1 MGRPE
6 NNIKDIF
13 FDPGENCNIL
23 QFSVLRIRIKV
34 VQHTVGA
41 GGPFRVV
48 IRTNLNQG
56 RRIRR
61 QIIDRVEKGQSYS
74 TDFYDIP
81 ARYDRSRGEY
91 GVDILLKEVGYF
103 EFKVR
108 VESARRNEPW
118 VKWADGPNV
127 GISVWPIEYARN
139 NSIYCAFIRQFD
151 AKKSLANR
159 CDEQLEQTIID
170 LEKQGAYVLPPG
182 GDFKSFME
190 ELSFI
195 INELGMKIIH
205 LLPINPVPS
214 SYGRMGMYGSP
225 YATMDYFGIDPTYG
239 TFSQYQTIE
248 EQFTDLTST
257 IHDLGGKVILDMVIN
272 HTGWAGSI
280 HFTHRHWRKIGKDGK
295 IISPGAWGV
304 VWGDLVELD
313 YRHQDLWQYMA
324 DVFKVWCSRGIN
336 GFRLD
341 AGYMVPLEVWRY
353 IISKVRQEYP
363 NALFLLEGLGGPW
376 ETTETLLTEGQMN
389 WAYSELFQNYTRQKI
404 LDYLDYAQKVSSR
417 KGILVHY
424 AETHD
429 NDRLAKKGKVYARMR
444 LFVSALTSFAGAWG
458 FTNGVE
464 WLATEKIDVHR
475 NTGLNW
481 GGADNLVE
489 DIARINAILAE
500 NSAFWACD
508 NLEAADLGDE
518 ELLAF
523 IRCSADRQNIVI
535 YVINLNVEQDKNYRW
550 DLSRGNL
557 AELFE
562 SGAVFIDLLDQQ
574 STERPGEKVIEGSL
588 APGGCLLYRVV
599 PAGQPSEITIPAVY
613 DIDPNIT
620 ACIYRILLSRFQS
633 HEVGRIDQE
642 KLLRQVHDYRR
653 FIALINTTSLRRLM
667 QGKFTEDMEKIDDE
681 TMERYSSVW
690 SFDDRNKEFI
700 LSGDKW
706 LVIRTYLPCT
716 AYLKTKNHTIILESI
731 PRHDESGHQVF
742 FPPQPESENLQLTF
756 NWKFKEQGVIR
767 RKWQDVDYPI
777 LSVPSGR
784 RTPRPRQIYP
794 LKLDKSQLRDKL
806 ATVAL
811 TNGIGGVSQFPANP
825 GRLNSKYDGLLCI
838 TPDQKNLNYRL
849 VLAKM
854 IQETV
859 QVGNKCFDLDNS
871 FLNTFTRYPQ
881 PLWEFIYDDGEYYIR
896 LERSIVMP
904 PGENAVFLRY
914 RLRESNTVINMIGK
928 CYVQCIS
935 GHDQLRADPA
945 LRQYYENCCTDLKNY
960 PGVKFT
966 PQEDVVLQIAAQKGE
981 FIHQPHWISDMD
993 FPLEAQRGLESKGDV
1008 FSPGFFN
1015 FKLNKGEGQVLVVT
1029 AEPDQIDG
1037 ISYPQAVARE
1047 NKRIKDLLDDLTPAN
1062 SRYDPLVRMLILS
1075 LDQFIVHTDMG
1086 AQMTAGLPWLGVN
1099 VKDALHCVKGLLM
1112 AGRVKVARDII
1123 LNCSQTVQDG
1133 LPADWLGAAPITRT
1147 NVEGALRLFLAADDY
1162 VKSTGEDSLWS
1173 AQVSEKRS
1181 LREVLV
1187 GIYERFCEDKAQ
1199 GVSLDQSTGLL
1210 YCPEGYTW
1218 MNTQH
1223 PRGTPRA
1230 GYPIEI
1236 QALWHQILPILADI
1250 HPPCVDQANQFR
1262 ELIGHNFI
1270 SLYWNEPGGYLADV
1284 LRAVDKIPA
1293 DRATADSCLRFN
1305 QLAALQ
1311 AGLVPLVH
1319 ARQAV
1324 DTIAQKLLIP
1334 AGVRSLSEDPLRVP
1348 LEIISYDGRLLADPR
1363 LPYQSR
1369 CLGDETA
1376 RRLAYH
1382 NGSAWPWAYPNFIE
1396 TRTAVYQFSDLAIRQ
1411 SLAFFEPV
1419 ALEMAY
1425 GGIGALAEIK
1435 DGNYPHTPRGCYA
1448 HALSVAETL
1457 RVYLMLKYQHPEQQ
1471 TYPETVRTSHTG
1483 PE

>member
-1 MGRPE
+1 
-6 NNIKDIF
+6 
-13 FDPGENCNIL
+13 
-23 QFSVLRIRIKV
+23 
-34 VQHTVGA
+34 
-41 GGPFRVV
+41 
-48 IRTNLNQG
+48 TNLNQG
-56 RRIRR
+56 RRIRK
-61 QIIDRVEKGQSYS
+61 QIIDQVEKGQSYS

-81 ARYDRSRGEY
+81 ARYDRSGDEY

-108 VESARRNEPW
+108 VESARRNQPW
-118 VKWADGPNV
+118 AKWADGPNV

-170 LEKQGAYVLPPG
+170 LEKKGAHVIGPG
-182 GDFKSFME
+182 GDFKDFME

-195 INELGMKIIH
+195 IDELGMKIIH
-205 LLPINPVPS
+205 LLPINPIPS

-225 YATMDYFGIDPTYG
+225 YATNDYFGIDPTYA
-239 TFSQYQTIE
+239 TFSHYQTIE

-280 HFTHRHWRKIGKDGK
+280 HFTHRHWRKTGKDGK

-324 DVFKVWCSRGIN
+324 NVFKVWCSRGIN

-353 IISKVRQEYP
+353 IISKIRQEYP
-363 NALFLLEGLGGPW
+363 NTLFLLEGLGGPW

-389 WAYSELFQNYTRQKI
+389 WAYSELFQNYSRRQI
-404 LDYLDYAQKVSSR
+404 LDYLEYAQKVSSQ

-429 NDRLAKKGKVYARMR
+429 NDRLAKKGREYARMR
-444 LFVSALTSFAGAWG
+444 VFISALTSFAGAWG
-458 FTNGVE
+458 FSNGVE
-464 WLATEKIDVHR
+464 WLANEKIDVHR

-481 GGADNLVE
+481 GGDDNLVE
-489 DIARINAILAE
+489 DIAWINDILAT
-500 NSAFWACD
+500 NAAFWECD
-508 NLEAADLGDE
+508 NLDPADLGDD
-518 ELLAF
+518 ELLAL
-523 IRCSADRQNIVI
+523 IRCSTDRSNIVI
-535 YVINLNVEQDKNYRW
+535 ILINLNAEQEKTYRW
-550 DLSRGNL
+550 DLSQGNI
-557 AELFE
+557 ADLFE
-562 SGAVFIDLLDQQ
+562 SEVTFIDLLDKQ
-574 STERPGEKVIEGSL
+574 STARSGDKVIEGSL
-588 APGGCLLYRVV
+588 SPGGCLLYRLV
-599 PAGQPSEITIPAVY
+599 PAGEPSEITIPAVY
-613 DIDPNIT
+613 EIDPNIT
-620 ACIYRILLSRFQS
+620 ACIYRILLSRFHS
-633 HEVGRIDQE
+633 HEVGRIEQE
-642 KLLRQVHDYRR
+642 ELLRQVHDYRK

-681 TMERYSSVW
+681 TIERFSSVW

-706 LVIRTYLPCT
+706 LVVHTYLPCT
-716 AYLKTKNHTIILESI
+716 AYLKTKNRTIILESI
-731 PRHDESGHQVF
+731 PRHDESGHQVY
-742 FPPQPESENLQLTF
+742 FPPQPENENLHLTF

-784 RTPRPRQIYP
+784 TMPRSRKIYP
-794 LKLDKSQLRDKL
+794 LKLEKSQLQDNL
-806 ATVAL
+806 PTVVL
-811 TNGIGGVSQFPANP
+811 TNGIGGISQFPARP

-838 TPDQKNLNYRL
+838 TPDQSNLNYRL

-854 IQETV
+854 IQETI
-859 QVGNKCFDLDNS
+859 QVGNKCFDLDDS
-871 FLNTFTRYPQ
+871 FLNSFTRYPQ

-904 PGENAVFLRY
+904 PGENTVFLRY

-935 GHDQLRADPA
+935 CHDQLKADPS
-945 LRQYYENCCTDLKNY
+945 LRNYYESCCAVLKNH
-960 PGVKFT
+960 PGVQFG

-993 FPLEAQRGLESKGDV
+993 FPLESQRGLDSKGDV

-1015 FKLNKGEGQVLVVT
+1015 FKLNKGDGQVIVVT
-1029 AEPDQIDG
+1029 AEPEKIDG
-1037 ISYPQAVARE
+1037 ISYPQAVTKE
-1047 NKRIKDLLDDLTPAN
+1047 NKRIKELLEDITPTN
-1062 SRYDPLVRMLILS
+1062 SRHDPLVRMLILS

-1086 AQMTAGLPWLGVN
+1086 AQMIAGLPWLGVN
-1099 VKDALHCVKGLLM
+1099 VKDALHCVKGLLV
-1112 AGRVKVARDII
+1112 AGRIKVARDII
-1123 LNCSQTVQDG
+1123 LNCSQTEKHG
-1133 LPADWLGAAPITRT
+1133 LLADWLGTASISRT
-1147 NVEGALRLFLAADDY
+1147 NIEASLRLFLAAHDY

-1173 AQVSEKRS
+1173 ATVTEQIS
-1181 LREVLV
+1181 LRDVLV
-1187 GIYERFCEDKAQ
+1187 GIYEQFCDDNA
-1199 GVSLDQSTGLL
+1199 GGISLDQSTGLL

-1223 PRGTPRA
+1223 PRCTPRA

-1236 QALWHQILPILADI
+1236 QALWYQILPILADI
-1250 HPPCVDQANQFR
+1250 YPPYAEQANQIR
-1262 ELIGHNFI
+1262 ELINRNFI
-1270 SLYWNEPGGYLADV
+1270 SLFWNEAGGYLTDV
-1284 LRAVDKIPA
+1284 LRAIAKIPA
-1293 DRATADSCLRFN
+1293 AQATADSCLRFN

-1311 AGLVPLVH
+1311 AGLAPLEY
-1319 ARQAV
+1319 ARQVV
-1324 DTIAQKLLIP
+1324 DTIANKLLVP
-1334 AGVRSLSEDPLRVP
+1334 AGVRSLSEDPLQIP
-1348 LEIISYDGRLLADPR
+1348 LEIINHDGRLLADPR

-1369 CLGDETA
+1369 CIGDETA

-1382 NGSAWPWAYPNFIE
+1382 NGSAWPWVYPNFIE
-1396 TRTAVYQFSDLAIRQ
+1396 TRAAVYHFSDLAVRQ

-1419 ALEMAY
+1419 ALEMAS
-1425 GGIGALAEIK
+1425 GGIGALAQIK
-1435 DGNYPHTPRGCYA
+1435 DGNYPHAPRGCYGY
-1448 HALSVAETL
+1448 ALSVAETL
-1457 RVYLMLKYQHPEQQ
+1457 RVYLMLKYHHPDQH
-1471 TYPETVRTSHTG
+1471 TFPETAQTCNAKQK
-1483 PE
+1483 